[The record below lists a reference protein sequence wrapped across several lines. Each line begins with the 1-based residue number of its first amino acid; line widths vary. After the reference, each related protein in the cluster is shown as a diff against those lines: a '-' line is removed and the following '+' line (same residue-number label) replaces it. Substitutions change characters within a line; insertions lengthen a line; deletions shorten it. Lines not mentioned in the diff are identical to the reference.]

1 MPGTI
6 IDAWATSLTKLRCC
20 PLGAYILWE
29 ERERQPT
36 VNDIQN
42 KQENDK
48 KKKMLEGE
56 KSYGKQKQKN
66 SISSAGGGGKL

>member
-6 IDAWATSLTKLRCC
+6 IDAWATTLTKLRCC

-29 ERERQPT
+29 ERERQST

-48 KKKMLEGE
+48 KC
-56 KSYGKQKQKN
+56 
-66 SISSAGGGGKL
+66 